1 MVRRSEAETNV
12 SRQQTAGRTAEDGS
26 HAVNAEAG
34 SARGAHDRS
43 GRRAPQFSGEGQVVQ
58 NAILF
63 GGGMITI
70 LVSLWLFS
78 TYPENW
84 LWIFLGILAYG
95 LALMVP
101 TLFLNGA
108 TAKHS
113 TGGTEVT
120 LDLPRNASEMAQRAV
135 GAGEQ
140 KQDRAV

>member
-1 MVRRSEAETNV
+1 MVRRAEAESNARRAST
-12 SRQQTAGRTAEDGS
+12 GRTTEDGS
-26 HAVNAEAG
+26 HAVDAETRTADE
-34 SARGAHDRS
+34 HQ
-43 GRRAPQFSGEGQVVQ
+43 GRRRPQYSGEGEIVK

-63 GGGMITI
+63 GGGMVTI
-70 LVSLWLFS
+70 VVSLWLFS

-84 LWIFLGILAYG
+84 WLFFLGILAYG

>member
-1 MVRRSEAETNV
+1 MVRRSEAESNAHRPHT
-12 SRQQTAGRTAEDGS
+12 GRTTEDGS
-26 HAVNAEAG
+26 HAAD
-34 SARGAHDRS
+34 AHATRTATERH
-43 GRRAPQFSGEGQVVQ
+43 GRRAPQYSGEGEIVK
-58 NAILF
+58 NAVLF
-63 GGGMITI
+63 GGGMVTI

-84 LWIFLGILAYG
+84 WLFFLGILAYG

-135 GAGEQ
+135 GSGEQ

>member
-1 MVRRSEAETNV
+1 MVRRAEAESNARRAST
-12 SRQQTAGRTAEDGS
+12 GRTTEDGS
-26 HAVNAEAG
+26 HAVDAETRA
-34 SARGAHDRS
+34 ANEHH
-43 GRRAPQFSGEGQVVQ
+43 GRRRPQYSGEGEIVK

-63 GGGMITI
+63 GGGMVTI
-70 LVSLWLFS
+70 VVSLWLFS

-84 LWIFLGILAYG
+84 WLFFLGILAYG

-135 GAGEQ
+135 GTGEQ
-140 KQDRAV
+140 KQDRVV

>member
-1 MVRRSEAETNV
+1 MVRRAETHT
-12 SRQQTAGRTAEDGS
+12 SDQYSAGRTVEDGS
-26 HAVNAEAG
+26 HAVTEDHRAARSDHD
-34 SARGAHDRS
+34 SASRRKPQYS
-43 GRRAPQFSGEGQVVQ
+43 GQDDVVK

-63 GGGMITI
+63 GGGMVTI
-70 LVSLWLFS
+70 VVSLWLFS

-84 LWIFLGILAYG
+84 WLFFLGILAYG

-135 GAGEQ
+135 GTGEQ

>member
-1 MVRRSEAETNV
+1 MVRRSEAESNAHRPHT
-12 SRQQTAGRTAEDGS
+12 GRTTEDGS
-26 HAVNAEAG
+26 HAAD
-34 SARGAHDRS
+34 AHATRTTTERH
-43 GRRAPQFSGEGQVVQ
+43 GRRAPQYSGEGEIVK

-63 GGGMITI
+63 GGGMVTI
-70 LVSLWLFS
+70 LVSLWLCS

-84 LWIFLGILAYG
+84 WLFFLGILAYG

-135 GAGEQ
+135 GSGEQ

>member
-1 MVRRSEAETNV
+1 MVS
-12 SRQQTAGRTAEDGS
+12 AGRLGSLRSWS
-26 HAVNAEAG
+26 HAAD
-34 SARGAHDRS
+34 AHATRTTTERH
-43 GRRAPQFSGEGQVVQ
+43 GRRAPQYSGEGEIVK
-58 NAILF
+58 NAVLF
-63 GGGMITI
+63 GGGMVTI

-84 LWIFLGILAYG
+84 WLFFLGILAYG

>member
-1 MVRRSEAETNV
+1 MVRRSEAESNAHRPHT
-12 SRQQTAGRTAEDGS
+12 GRTTEDGS
-26 HAVNAEAG
+26 HAAD
-34 SARGAHDRS
+34 AHATRTPTERH
-43 GRRAPQFSGEGQVVQ
+43 GRRAPQYSGEGEIVK

-63 GGGMITI
+63 GGGMVTI

-78 TYPENW
+78 TYPDSWW
-84 LWIFLGILAYG
+84 LFMVGILAYG

-101 TLFLNGA
+101 TLFLSGA

-135 GAGEQ
+135 GSGEQ

>member
-1 MVRRSEAETNV
+1 MVRRAEAESNARRAST
-12 SRQQTAGRTAEDGS
+12 GRTTEDGS
-26 HAVNAEAG
+26 HAVDAET
-34 SARGAHDRS
+34 RTAHEHP
-43 GRRAPQFSGEGQVVQ
+43 GRRRPQYSGEGEIVK

-63 GGGMITI
+63 GGGMVTI
-70 LVSLWLFS
+70 VVSLWLFS

-84 LWIFLGILAYG
+84 WLFFLGILAYG

-101 TLFLNGA
+101 TLFLSGA

-135 GAGEQ
+135 GTGEQ

>member
-1 MVRRSEAETNV
+1 MVRRSEAESNAHRPHT
-12 SRQQTAGRTAEDGS
+12 GRTTEAGS
-26 HAVNAEAG
+26 HAAD
-34 SARGAHDRS
+34 AHATRTTTERH
-43 GRRAPQFSGEGQVVQ
+43 GRRAPQYSGEGEIVK

-63 GGGMITI
+63 GGGMVTI

-78 TYPENW
+78 TYPDSWW
-84 LWIFLGILAYG
+84 LFMVGILAYG

-101 TLFLNGA
+101 TLFLSGA

-135 GAGEQ
+135 GSGEQ

>member
-1 MVRRSEAETNV
+1 MVRRAEAESNARRAST
-12 SRQQTAGRTAEDGS
+12 GRTTEDGS
-26 HAVNAEAG
+26 HAVDAET
-34 SARGAHDRS
+34 RTAH
-43 GRRAPQFSGEGQVVQ
+43 GRRRPQYSGEGEIVK

-63 GGGMITI
+63 GGGMVTI
-70 LVSLWLFS
+70 VVSLWLFS

-84 LWIFLGILAYG
+84 WLFFLGILAYG

-101 TLFLNGA
+101 TLFLSGA

>member
-1 MVRRSEAETNV
+1 MVRRSEAESNAHRPHT
-12 SRQQTAGRTAEDGS
+12 GRTTKDGS
-26 HAVNAEAG
+26 HAAD
-34 SARGAHDRS
+34 AHATRTTTERH
-43 GRRAPQFSGEGQVVQ
+43 GRRAPQYSGEGEIVK
-58 NAILF
+58 NAVLF
-63 GGGMITI
+63 GGGMVTI

-78 TYPENW
+78 TYPDSWW
-84 LWIFLGILAYG
+84 LFMVGILAYG

-101 TLFLNGA
+101 TLFLSGA

-135 GAGEQ
+135 GTGEQ